1 MSKILNT
8 QLTGIFNRLEKQELD
23 IQMAAQCLIQAIGG
37 EGHVY
42 IKGYDDLKF
51 YESFILQSHEK
62 LASSL
67 PLEDLQNFNDIDTT
81 DRVLL
86 FSPYYTSEVESDVLQ
101 LIDLDVDLVLIC
113 NNPKR
118 DDFPNHLHLQHS
130 FDSFIHSFWQKRE
143 GKNFFEFSR
152 NFWVEGMTLYI
163 QFDMGQFQ
171 TVSNTHGLFEDFT
184 TPNNINRL
192 RFF

>member
-86 FSPYYTSEVESDVLQ
+86 FYHTTLRKLKVMYFNL
-101 LIDLDVDLVLIC
+101 LI
-113 NNPKR
+113 
-118 DDFPNHLHLQHS
+118 
-130 FDSFIHSFWQKRE
+130 
-143 GKNFFEFSR
+143 
-152 NFWVEGMTLYI
+152 
-163 QFDMGQFQ
+163 
-171 TVSNTHGLFEDFT
+171 
-184 TPNNINRL
+184 
-192 RFF
+192 

>member
-118 DDFPNHLHLQHS
+118 DDFPNHRPIVYTEDYDKIIQPHPMALNYIYYDIYTQM
-130 FDSFIHSFWQKRE
+130 IE
-143 GKNFFEFSR
+143 
-152 NFWVEGMTLYI
+152 MTRDL
-163 QFDMGQFQ
+163 D
-171 TVSNTHGLFEDFT
+171 L
-184 TPNNINRL
+184 
-192 RFF
+192 